1 MNELRYSAKLVL
13 HRDVKFFGPGVVEL
27 LQRVHLCHSLHK
39 ASKEMSMAYTK
50 ALKLVKTAETN
61 LGFKLLNQKIGGIS
75 GGGSK
80 LTPEAKKIIALY
92 EAFDAKGKR
101 IDKGYTV
108 QCDAAINPVT
118 QLADGLVK
126 AKVGLR
132 VSSVGDKIEV
142 DIVKSNLT
150 NSVV

>member
-92 EAFDAKGKR
+92 EAFDEE
-101 IDKGYTV
+101 ISTV
-108 QCDAAINPVT
+108 
-118 QLADGLVK
+118 ADREFETFK
-126 AKVGLR
+126 TE
-132 VSSVGDKIEV
+132 IEKMRQ
-142 DIVKSNLT
+142 D
-150 NSVV
+150 

>member
-13 HRDVKFFGPGVVEL
+13 YKDDKFFGPGIVEL

-50 ALKLVKTAETN
+50 ALKLVKEAESN

-80 LTPEAKKIIALY
+80 LTADAKKIIKLY
-92 EAFDAKGKR
+92 EAFDDD
-101 IDKGYTV
+101 ITSV
-108 QCDAAINPVT
+108 
-118 QLADGLVK
+118 ADISFK
-126 AKVGLR
+126 TFKTE
-132 VSSVGDKIEV
+132 IE
-142 DIVKSNLT
+142 KMRQS
-150 NSVV
+150 

>member
-1 MNELRYSAKLVL
+1 M
-13 HRDVKFFGPGVVEL
+13 
-27 LQRVHLCHSLHK
+27 
-39 ASKEMSMAYTK
+39 KE
-50 ALKLVKTAETN
+50 
-61 LGFKLLNQKIGGIS
+61 
-75 GGGSK
+75 
-80 LTPEAKKIIALY
+80 Y
-92 EAFDAKGKR
+92 EAFDTNGKR

-108 QCDAAINPVT
+108 VCDATVNPVT
-118 QLADGLVK
+118 QLAEGLVK